1 MKDDLEKFLDDYFEL
16 IKEINNF
23 HFNYLM
29 SNKFYFPKTD
39 YIELKR
45 FIDTATNFLS
55 DIDNKIMEGL
65 TGKLYQDIHSLYSFY
80 KNFTQKSQYAQNIFY
95 QGYLENIS
103 NYKTLK
109 NKVKKLKA
117 SIEKYTHTI
126 ATNEEKLKTMSKND
140 KEYKK
145 TKRLYVDAIYELSL
159 AKDQFY
165 ESKNM
170 IEEIEKKE
178 EKEFFPKFN
187 DLKKTNLLKLK
198 KIINTK
204 LFYFDKILWY
214 NASQSDL
221 IIKFFETS
229 DIKGDFSTKTF
240 IQYFLKNVDI
250 SKSNNSDWIIYL
262 QKILKV
268 IE

>member
-1 MKDDLEKFLDDYFEL
+1 
-16 IKEINNF
+16 
-23 HFNYLM
+23 
-29 SNKFYFPKTD
+29 
-39 YIELKR
+39 
-45 FIDTATNFLS
+45 
-55 DIDNKIMEGL
+55 
-65 TGKLYQDIHSLYSFY
+65 
-80 KNFTQKSQYAQNIFY
+80 
-95 QGYLENIS
+95 
-103 NYKTLK
+103 
-109 NKVKKLKA
+109 
-117 SIEKYTHTI
+117 
-126 ATNEEKLKTMSKND
+126 
-140 KEYKK
+140 
-145 TKRLYVDAIYELSL
+145 
-159 AKDQFY
+159 
-165 ESKNM
+165 M
-170 IEEIEKKE
+170 IEEKKKKE